1 MEALLKAIFI
11 FCLALY
17 TINVRAQVTDFG
29 AGQNDHQ
36 STLVFLDDVI
46 FDDDA
51 RMNEASHGRMVEEVS
66 DSFFAP
72 SHLFNPSP
80 RRAVIYSAIFPG
92 LGQAYNRQFWKIPIV
107 FTGLAGFTYA
117 ITWNQGYF
125 RDYQAAFVDIR
136 SGDPTARRWVYFVPA
151 GVDPDQFLQDRGRDW
166 FAGVLENRRDQYR
179 HWRDL
184 SIILTV
190 GFYLLAMV
198 DAYVDARL
206 FNFTMS
212 QDLSMRIAPTMI
224 TQKNN
229 SPNNTIL
236 NSAHG
241 LQWSFRF

>member
-1 MEALLKAIFI
+1 MTGHCKTILALLLSLGTLIAK
-11 FCLALY
+11 
-17 TINVRAQVTDFG
+17 AQVTDM
-29 AGQNDHQ
+29 Q
-36 STLVFLDDVI
+36 SDQFDGRPAWAFTDVTVLEDEDVHAIDDGP
-46 FDDDA
+46 
-51 RMNEASHGRMVEEVS
+51 SHA
-66 DSFFAP
+66 FFAP
-72 SHLFNPSP
+72 SYRFVPDP
-80 RRAVIYSAIFPG
+80 RRAVIFSAIFPG
-92 LGQAYNRQFWKIPIV
+92 LGQAYNREFWKIPIV
-107 FTGLAGFTYA
+107 FGGLAGFAYA

-136 SGDPTARRWVYFVPA
+136 SGDPTATRWHVFLPI
-151 GVDPDQFLQDRGRDW
+151 GMNPDTVDKQW
-166 FAGVLENRRDQYR
+166 FGGVLEHRRDFYR

-212 QDLSMRIAPTMI
+212 RDLSMRVSPTMI
-224 TQKNN
+224 TQNNN

-241 LQWSFRF
+241 LSWSFRF